1 MEDLISKVLDF
12 GMGNVID
19 KSRDPLLVQDEIYK
33 QDCKDLSELDD
44 RYKELD
50 LTAEQRMIIDDY
62 MACLSSANCRACD
75 VTYMAGIRDAIL
87 FLNQVGLLKN
97 NQEDVA

>member
-19 KSRDPLLVQDEIYK
+19 KSRDPLLVNDEVYK

-44 RYKELD
+44 RYKALD
-50 LTAEQRMIIDDY
+50 LTSEQRMVIDDY

-75 VTYMAGIRDAIL
+75 VTYFAGVRDTL
-87 FLNQVGLLKN
+87 EFLVQAGLLKHS
-97 NQEDVA
+97 EK